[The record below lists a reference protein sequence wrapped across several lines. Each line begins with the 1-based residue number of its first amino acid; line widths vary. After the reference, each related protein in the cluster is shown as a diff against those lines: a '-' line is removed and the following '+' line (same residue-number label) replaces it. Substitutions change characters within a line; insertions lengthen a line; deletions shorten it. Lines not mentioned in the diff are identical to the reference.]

1 MPRAKQEEPEYDE
14 LIEDDDEY
22 EYEDDPEDSGFSLP
36 GKLDPP
42 STSPLSCHAIYTQIQ
57 EVEAEYQ
64 RDVVWNN
71 NKQSGLIDSVYRD
84 YFIPPILFAVHE
96 IEGERV
102 KVCIDGKQRLTSIQ
116 RFMDGGK
123 SWYYQRNG
131 SRAAGKLIPEG
142 FKKQFAAKQLLC
154 VEFENLTEATERD
167 IFQRVQLGMA
177 LNEAEKQKAISSP
190 TVNWIRG
197 LVSKYF
203 EGDNGI
209 PQFLPMNTKRSKD
222 FQCFSRKSIDFPPV
236 SKPHTISPL
245 EFVCMATALPNFEMP
260 AAAKLSKFL
269 QEQDERSK
277 IFKDAVEKATRS
289 LSELSQD
296 KSHAK
301 IVGTIPIAPVE
312 LVHIC
317 LLCLMLSGRS
327 LQVMAN
333 KINEMRQYVRER
345 HIDVR
350 ANNRVARTFAEF
362 LARFQAPGL
371 PGPEADWQ
379 VGGKSIQSPKVGR
392 KRKVVDEDMDLDEDT
407 PPKAS
412 KMRAKPKGKGKAN

>member
-1 MPRAKQEEPEYDE
+1 MPRAKHEEPEYDE
-14 LIEDDDEY
+14 LMEDDEEY
-22 EYEDDPEDSGFSLP
+22 EYEDDPEDTGFSLP

-42 STSPLSCHAIYTQIQ
+42 STSPMSCHAIYTQIQ

-116 RFMDGGK
+116 RFMDGYIPVKINGK
-123 SWYYQRNG
+123 SWFYQRNG
-131 SRAAGKLIPEG
+131 ARAGGKLIPEG

-209 PQFLPMNTKRSKD
+209 PQFLSMNMKRSKD
-222 FQCFSRKSIDFPPV
+222 FQCFSQ
-236 SKPHTISPL
+236 
-245 EFVCMATALPNFEMP
+245 FVCMATVLPKFDMP

-277 IFKDAVEKATRS
+277 PFKDAVENATHT
-289 LSELSQD
+289 LSDLAQRKD
-296 KSHAK
+296 LAK
-301 IVGTIPIAPVE
+301 VVGETPIAPVE

-327 LQVMAN
+327 LQVIAN
-333 KINEMRQYVRER
+333 KISEMRQYVRKL
-345 HIDVR
+345 HVDVR
-350 ANNRVARTFAEF
+350 ANGRVARTFAEF
-362 LARFQAPGL
+362 LAGLQAPGL

-379 VGGKSIQSPKVGR
+379 VGGKIVQNGKPGR
-392 KRKVVDEDMDLDEDT
+392 KRKAVDEEEMDIDEDELI
-407 PPKAS
+407 PKVS
-412 KMRAKPKGKGKAN
+412 KRGRPKGKGKAN

>member
-14 LIEDDDEY
+14 LVEDDEEY
-22 EYEDDPEDSGFSLP
+22 EYEDDAEDSGFSLP

-57 EVEAEYQ
+57 EGIISLEAEYQ

-116 RFMDGGK
+116 RFMDGYIPVKIDGK

-131 SRAAGKLIPEG
+131 ARTAGKLIPEG

-203 EGDNGI
+203 EGDDGI

-222 FQCFSRKSIDFPPV
+222 FQCFSQ
-236 SKPHTISPL
+236 
-245 EFVCMATALPNFEMP
+245 FVCMANALPKFEMP

-269 QEQDERSK
+269 HEQDERSEP
-277 IFKDAVEKATRS
+277 FKDAVEKATRS
-289 LSELSQD
+289 LSELAH
-296 KSHAK
+296 KKEHVK
-301 IVGTIPIAPVE
+301 TVGAIPIAPVE

-327 LQVMAN
+327 LQVMAD
-333 KINEMRQYVRER
+333 KISEMRQYVRER
-345 HIDVR
+345 HVDVR

-362 LARFQAPGL
+362 LGRFQAPGL

-379 VGGKSIQSPKVGR
+379 VGGKSTPNAKPGK
-392 KRKVVDEDMDLDEDT
+392 KRKAVDEEEEMELDEEGPIT
-407 PPKAS
+407 QAS
-412 KMRAKPKGKGKAN
+412 KMKGRPKGKGKAK